1 MRERIMLGLR
11 MVGGVDLDAAA
22 DELGAE
28 GWTEE
33 RRRASSWLEER
44 GRIVREGPRARVPR
58 EAWLWT
64 DDTAARLF

>member
-11 MVGGVDLDAAA
+11 LAGGVDLGGAERD
-22 DELGAE
+22 LGAR
-28 GWTEE
+28 GWTKE
-33 RRRASSWLEER
+33 REKTAAWLQER
-44 GRIVREGPRARVPR
+44 GRVVREGERLRIAR